1 MNVFDIIGP
10 IMIGPS
16 SSHTAG
22 AVRLGRVANKVM
34 DGRKPTCVEITLSGS
49 FARTYRG
56 HGTDRALL
64 AGIMGYHSYSEEIRD
79 ALEIARREGI
89 TYRFIKQDIRDAHPN
104 TARIH
109 FQMEDGS
116 EGTVEGASIGGGN
129 IRVDFVNGMRV
140 DFSGENNTILVLHW
154 DKPGV
159 IADVTNLMRLK
170 YPKANISNFRL
181 SRRER
186 GGEALM
192 TLELDSGRSSL
203 SSQTTEQDMAEDI
216 RSLNNVINAIVIR
229 AI

>member
-34 DGRKPTCVEITLSGS
+34 DGKNPKELNITLSGS
-49 FARTYRG
+49 FARTYKG

-64 AGIMGYHSYSEEIRD
+64 AGIMGFHSYSEEIRD
-79 ALEIARREGI
+79 ALEIAKEKGI
-89 TYRFIKQDIRDAHPN
+89 NYKFIEQDIPGAHPN
-104 TARIH
+104 TARIK
-109 FQMEDGS
+109 FILEDGT

-129 IRVDFVNGMRV
+129 IRVDLVNDMRV
-140 DFSGENNTILVLHW
+140 DFTGENNTILVLHW

-170 YPKANISNFRL
+170 YSNTNISNFHL
-181 SRRER
+181 SRKQR

-192 TLELDSGRSSL
+192 TIEIDGLPEDG
-203 SSQTTEQDMAEDI
+203 MVADI
-216 RSLNNVINAIVIR
+216 RGLNNVINSLLIR